1 MNFLQKK
8 NGITAAVAIVIVL
21 TSFLVAVKFL
31 SGVVEEHYESVKVVC
46 LDAGHGADDV
56 GATSTGGAR
65 LEKDDNLRLTLKVRD
80 KLEAK
85 GVKTV
90 LTREDDSDITLKERC
105 RLANKKRCDFFL
117 SIHRNSSVSGS
128 GFEAWIAKEPKG
140 NEEQT
145 AQELVDAL
153 SDISGLPN
161 RGVKRGYRNSSG
173 NNYYVNSN
181 TNMPSILLEVGF
193 VTNDED
199 NKSFDKS
206 LDEYAEAIAEII
218 YNSVNR
224 IDNVSQKKS
233 YNS

>member
-1 MNFLQKK
+1 MDFLKK
-8 NGITAAVAIVIVL
+8 KSSYTAVIAMSLVIV
-21 TSFLVAVKFL
+21 SALVAVKFL
-31 SGVVEEHYESVKVVC
+31 SGVVEEHYESVKTVC

-56 GATSTGGAR
+56 GATSSGGAR

-80 KLEAK
+80 RLEEK
-85 GVKTV
+85 GVKVV
-90 LTREDDSDITLKERC
+90 LTRGDDSDITLKERC
-105 RLANKKRCDFFL
+105 KLANRKRCDFFL
-117 SIHRNSSVSGS
+117 SLHRNSSVSGT

-140 NEEQT
+140 NEEET
-145 AQELVDAL
+145 AEKLVATL

-193 VTNDED
+193 VTNEED

-206 LDEYAEAIAEII
+206 LDENAEAIADII
-218 YNSVNR
+218 FESIQN
-224 IDNVSQKKS
+224 
-233 YNS
+233 

>member
-1 MNFLQKK
+1 MNFLKQKSS
-8 NGITAAVAIVIVL
+8 ISLILAALLVL
-21 TSFLVAVKFL
+21 TSFLAAVKFL
-31 SGVVEEHYESVKVVC
+31 SNIVEEHYESVKTVC

-80 KLEAK
+80 KLEEK
-85 GVKTV
+85 GIRVI
-90 LTREDDSDITLKERC
+90 LTRDDDSDITLKERC

-117 SIHRNSSVSGS
+117 SLHRNSAVLGS

-140 NEEQT
+140 DEEQT
-145 AQELVDAL
+145 AQRLVKAL

-193 VTNDED
+193 VTSDED

-206 LDEYAEAIAEII
+206 LDENAEAIAEII
-218 YNSVNR
+218 YES
-224 IDNVSQKKS
+224 IQ
-233 YNS
+233 

>member
-1 MNFLQKK
+1 MNFLKQKSS
-8 NGITAAVAIVIVL
+8 ISLILAALLVL
-21 TSFLVAVKFL
+21 TSFLAAVKFL
-31 SGVVEEHYESVKVVC
+31 SNIVEEHYESVKAVC

-65 LEKDDNLRLTLKVRD
+65 LEKDDNLLLTLKVRD
-80 KLEAK
+80 KLEEK
-85 GVKTV
+85 GIRVI
-90 LTREDDSDITLKERC
+90 LTRDDDSDITLKERC

-117 SIHRNSSVSGS
+117 SLHRNSAVSGS

-140 NEEQT
+140 DEEQT
-145 AQELVDAL
+145 AQRLVKAL

-193 VTNDED
+193 VTSDED

-206 LDEYAEAIAEII
+206 LDENAEAIAEII
-218 YNSVNR
+218 YES
-224 IDNVSQKKS
+224 IQ
-233 YNS
+233 

>member
-1 MNFLQKK
+1 MDFMKK
-8 NGITAAVAIVIVL
+8 KGGITAILAVVLVL
-21 TSFLVAVKFL
+21 TSFLVAVKSL
-31 SGVVEEHYESVKVVC
+31 SGIVEEHYESVKVVC

-80 KLEAK
+80 KLEEK
-85 GVKTV
+85 GVKVV
-90 LTREDDSDITLKERC
+90 LTRGDDSDITLKERC
-105 RLANKKRCDFFL
+105 KLANKKRCDFFL
-117 SIHRNSSVSGS
+117 SLHRNSSVSGS

-193 VTNDED
+193 VTNEND
-199 NKSFDKS
+199 NESFDKNI
-206 LDEYAEAIAEII
+206 DKNAEAIAEII
-218 YNSVNR
+218 YNS
-224 IDNVSQKKS
+224 IATE
-233 YNS
+233 

>member
-1 MNFLQKK
+1 MDFLKK
-8 NGITAAVAIVIVL
+8 KSGYTAVIAMLLVIV
-21 TSFLVAVKFL
+21 SALVAVKFL
-31 SGVVEEHYESVKVVC
+31 SGVVEEHYENVKTVC

-80 KLEAK
+80 RLEEK
-85 GVKTV
+85 GVKVV
-90 LTREDDSDITLKERC
+90 LTRGDDSDITLKERC
-105 RLANKKRCDFFL
+105 KLANRKRCDFFL
-117 SIHRNSSVSGS
+117 SLHRNSSVSGT

-140 NEEQT
+140 NEEET
-145 AQELVDAL
+145 AEKLVAAL

-193 VTNDED
+193 VTNEED

-206 LDEYAEAIAEII
+206 LDENAEAIADII
-218 YNSVNR
+218 FES
-224 IDNVSQKKS
+224 I
-233 YNS
+233 

>member
-1 MNFLQKK
+1 MDFFKK
-8 NGITAAVAIVIVL
+8 KSGIAAVFAVILVL

-31 SGVVEEHYESVKVVC
+31 SGVVEEHYESVKTVC

-65 LEKDDNLRLTLKVRD
+65 LEKDDNLCLTLKVRD
-80 KLEAK
+80 KLEKK
-85 GVKTV
+85 GIKVI
-90 LTREDDSDITLKERC
+90 LTRDDDSDITLKERC
-105 RLANKKRCDFFL
+105 KLANKKRCDFFL
-117 SIHRNSSVSGS
+117 SLHRNSSVSGS

-140 NEEQT
+140 NEEEI
-145 AQELVDAL
+145 AQKLVDAL

-206 LDEYAEAIAEII
+206 LDENAEAIADII
-218 YNSVNR
+218 YKSVQSESLTGENP
-224 IDNVSQKKS
+224 
-233 YNS
+233 

>member
-1 MNFLQKK
+1 MDFMKK
-8 NGITAAVAIVIVL
+8 KGGITAILAVVLVL
-21 TSFLVAVKFL
+21 TSFLVAVKSL

-80 KLEAK
+80 KLEEK
-85 GVKTV
+85 GVKVV

-105 RLANKKRCDFFL
+105 KLANKKRCDFFL
-117 SIHRNSSVSGS
+117 SLHRNSSVSGS

-161 RGVKRGYRNSSG
+161 RGVKKGYRNSSG

-193 VTNDED
+193 VTNEND
-199 NKSFDKS
+199 NESFDKNI
-206 LDEYAEAIAEII
+206 DKNAEAIAEII
-218 YNSVNR
+218 CNS
-224 IDNVSQKKS
+224 IK
-233 YNS
+233 

>member
-1 MNFLQKK
+1 MDFLKK
-8 NGITAAVAIVIVL
+8 KSSYTAVIAMLLVIV
-21 TSFLVAVKFL
+21 SALVAVKFL
-31 SGVVEEHYESVKVVC
+31 SGVVEEHYENVKTVC

-80 KLEAK
+80 RLEEK
-85 GVKTV
+85 GVKVV
-90 LTREDDSDITLKERC
+90 LTRGDDSDITLKERC
-105 RLANKKRCDFFL
+105 KLANRKRCDFFL
-117 SIHRNSSVSGS
+117 SLHRNSSVSGT

-140 NEEQT
+140 NEEET
-145 AQELVDAL
+145 AEKLVAAL

-193 VTNDED
+193 VTNEED

-206 LDEYAEAIAEII
+206 LDENAEAIADII
-218 YNSVNR
+218 FESIQN
-224 IDNVSQKKS
+224 
-233 YNS
+233 

>member
-1 MNFLQKK
+1 MDFLKK
-8 NGITAAVAIVIVL
+8 KSSYTAVIAMSLVIV
-21 TSFLVAVKFL
+21 SALVAVKFL
-31 SGVVEEHYESVKVVC
+31 SVVVEEHYESVKTVC

-80 KLEAK
+80 RLEEK
-85 GVKTV
+85 GVKVV
-90 LTREDDSDITLKERC
+90 LTRGDDSDITLKERC
-105 RLANKKRCDFFL
+105 KLANRKRCDFFL
-117 SIHRNSSVSGS
+117 SLHRNSSVSGT

-140 NEEQT
+140 NEEET
-145 AQELVDAL
+145 AEKLVAAL

-193 VTNDED
+193 VTNEED

-206 LDEYAEAIAEII
+206 LDENAEAIADII
-218 YNSVNR
+218 FESIQN
-224 IDNVSQKKS
+224 
-233 YNS
+233 

>member
-1 MNFLQKK
+1 MDFLKK
-8 NGITAAVAIVIVL
+8 KSGYTAVIAMLLVIV
-21 TSFLVAVKFL
+21 SALVAVKFL
-31 SGVVEEHYESVKVVC
+31 SGVVEEHYENVKTVC

-80 KLEAK
+80 RLEEK
-85 GVKTV
+85 GVKVV
-90 LTREDDSDITLKERC
+90 LTRGDDSDITLKERC
-105 RLANKKRCDFFL
+105 KLANRKRCDFFL
-117 SIHRNSSVSGS
+117 SLHRNSSVSGT

-140 NEEQT
+140 NEEET
-145 AQELVDAL
+145 AEKLVAAL
-153 SDISGLPN
+153 SDISRLPN

-193 VTNDED
+193 VTNEED

-206 LDEYAEAIAEII
+206 LDENAEAIADII
-218 YNSVNR
+218 FESIQN
-224 IDNVSQKKS
+224 
-233 YNS
+233 

>member
-1 MNFLQKK
+1 MDFLKK
-8 NGITAAVAIVIVL
+8 KSGITAVFAVILVL

-31 SGVVEEHYESVKVVC
+31 SGMVEEHYESIKTVC

-80 KLEAK
+80 KLEEK
-85 GVKTV
+85 GIKVI
-90 LTREDDSDITLKERC
+90 LTRDDDSDITLKERC
-105 RLANKKRCDFFL
+105 KLANKKRCDFFL
-117 SIHRNSSVSGS
+117 SLHRNSSASGS

-140 NEEQT
+140 SEEEI

-153 SDISGLPN
+153 CDISGLPN

-206 LDEYAEAIAEII
+206 LDDYAETIADII
-218 YNSVNR
+218 YKSVQSESLTGENL
-224 IDNVSQKKS
+224 
-233 YNS
+233 

>member
-1 MNFLQKK
+1 MNFLKQKSS
-8 NGITAAVAIVIVL
+8 ISLILAALLVL
-21 TSFLVAVKFL
+21 TSFLAAVKFL
-31 SGVVEEHYESVKVVC
+31 SNIVEEHYESVKTVC

-80 KLEAK
+80 KLEEK
-85 GVKTV
+85 GIRVI
-90 LTREDDSDITLKERC
+90 LTRDDDSDITLKERC

-117 SIHRNSSVSGS
+117 SLHRNSAVSGS

-140 NEEQT
+140 DEEQT
-145 AQELVDAL
+145 AQRLVKAL
-153 SDISGLPN
+153 SNISGLPN
-161 RGVKRGYRNSSG
+161 RGVKCGYRNSSG

-193 VTNDED
+193 VTSDED

-206 LDEYAEAIAEII
+206 LDENAEAIAEII
-218 YNSVNR
+218 YES
-224 IDNVSQKKS
+224 IQ
-233 YNS
+233 

>member
-1 MNFLQKK
+1 MNFLKQKSS
-8 NGITAAVAIVIVL
+8 ISLILAALLVL
-21 TSFLVAVKFL
+21 TSFLAAVKFL
-31 SGVVEEHYESVKVVC
+31 SNIVEEHYESVKTVC

-80 KLEAK
+80 KLEEK
-85 GVKTV
+85 GIRVI
-90 LTREDDSDITLKERC
+90 LTRDDDSDITLKERC

-117 SIHRNSSVSGS
+117 SLHRNSAVSGS
-128 GFEAWIAKEPKG
+128 GFEAWIAKEPKDD
-140 NEEQT
+140 EEQI
-145 AQELVDAL
+145 AQRLVKAL

-193 VTNDED
+193 VTSDED

-206 LDEYAEAIAEII
+206 LDENAEAIAEII
-218 YNSVNR
+218 YES
-224 IDNVSQKKS
+224 IQ
-233 YNS
+233 

>member
-1 MNFLQKK
+1 MDFLKK
-8 NGITAAVAIVIVL
+8 KSGYTAVIAMLLVIV
-21 TSFLVAVKFL
+21 SALVAVKFL
-31 SGVVEEHYESVKVVC
+31 SEVVEEHYENVKTVC

-80 KLEAK
+80 RLEEK
-85 GVKTV
+85 GVKVV
-90 LTREDDSDITLKERC
+90 LTRGDDSDITLKERC
-105 RLANKKRCDFFL
+105 KLANRKRCDFFL
-117 SIHRNSSVSGS
+117 SLHRNSSVSGT

-140 NEEQT
+140 NEEET
-145 AQELVDAL
+145 AEKLVAAL

-193 VTNDED
+193 VTNEED

-206 LDEYAEAIAEII
+206 LDENAEAIADII
-218 YNSVNR
+218 FESIQN
-224 IDNVSQKKS
+224 
-233 YNS
+233 

>member
-1 MNFLQKK
+1 MDFLKK
-8 NGITAAVAIVIVL
+8 KSSYTAVIAMSLVIV
-21 TSFLVAVKFL
+21 SALVAVKFL
-31 SGVVEEHYESVKVVC
+31 SGVVEEHYESVKTVC

-56 GATSTGGAR
+56 GATSSGGAR

-80 KLEAK
+80 RLEEK
-85 GVKTV
+85 GVKVV
-90 LTREDDSDITLKERC
+90 LTRGDDSDITLKERC
-105 RLANKKRCDFFL
+105 KLANRKRCDFFL
-117 SIHRNSSVSGS
+117 SLHRNSSVSGT

-140 NEEQT
+140 NEEET
-145 AQELVDAL
+145 AEKLVATL

-193 VTNDED
+193 VTNEED

-206 LDEYAEAIAEII
+206 LDENAEAIADII
-218 YNSVNR
+218 FES
-224 IDNVSQKKS
+224 IQI
-233 YNS
+233 

>member
-1 MNFLQKK
+1 MDFLKK
-8 NGITAAVAIVIVL
+8 KSRITAIVAVVLVL

-31 SGVVEEHYESVKVVC
+31 SGVVEEHYDSVKTVC

-85 GVKTV
+85 GIKVI
-90 LTREDDSDITLKERC
+90 LTRDDDSDITLKERC

-117 SIHRNSSVSGS
+117 SLHRNSSVSGS
-128 GFEAWIAKEPKG
+128 GFEAWIAKEPKE
-140 NEEQT
+140 NEEEV
-145 AQELVDAL
+145 AQKLVDAL

-161 RGVKRGYRNSSG
+161 RGVKKGYRNSSG

-193 VTNDED
+193 VTSDED

-206 LDEYAEAIAEII
+206 LDDYAEAIADII
-218 YNSVNR
+218 FESIQNESLTH
-224 IDNVSQKKS
+224 DP
-233 YNS
+233 

>member
-1 MNFLQKK
+1 MDFLKK
-8 NGITAAVAIVIVL
+8 KSSYTAVIAMSLVIV
-21 TSFLVAVKFL
+21 SALVAVKFL
-31 SGVVEEHYESVKVVC
+31 SGVVKEHYESVKTVC

-80 KLEAK
+80 RLEEK
-85 GVKTV
+85 GVKVV
-90 LTREDDSDITLKERC
+90 LTRGDDSDITLKERC
-105 RLANKKRCDFFL
+105 KLANRKRCDFFL
-117 SIHRNSSVSGS
+117 SLHRNSSVSGT

-140 NEEQT
+140 NEEET
-145 AQELVDAL
+145 AEKLVAAL

-193 VTNDED
+193 VTNEED

-206 LDEYAEAIAEII
+206 LDENAEAIADII
-218 YNSVNR
+218 SESIQN
-224 IDNVSQKKS
+224 
-233 YNS
+233 

>member
-1 MNFLQKK
+1 MDFLKK
-8 NGITAAVAIVIVL
+8 KSSYTAVIAMFLVIV
-21 TSFLVAVKFL
+21 SALVAVKFL
-31 SGVVEEHYESVKVVC
+31 SGVVEEHYENVKTVC

-80 KLEAK
+80 RLEEK
-85 GVKTV
+85 GVKVV
-90 LTREDDSDITLKERC
+90 LTRGDDSDITLKERC
-105 RLANKKRCDFFL
+105 KLANRKRCDFFL
-117 SIHRNSSVSGS
+117 SLHRNSSVSGT

-140 NEEQT
+140 NEEET
-145 AQELVDAL
+145 AEKLVAAL

-193 VTNDED
+193 VTNEED

-206 LDEYAEAIAEII
+206 LDENAEAIADII
-218 YNSVNR
+218 FESIQN
-224 IDNVSQKKS
+224 
-233 YNS
+233 

>member
-1 MNFLQKK
+1 MDFLKK
-8 NGITAAVAIVIVL
+8 KSGYTAVIAMLLVIV
-21 TSFLVAVKFL
+21 SALVAVKFL
-31 SGVVEEHYESVKVVC
+31 SGVVEEHYENVKTVC

-65 LEKDDNLRLTLKVRD
+65 HEKDDNLRLTLKVRD
-80 KLEAK
+80 RLEEK
-85 GVKTV
+85 GVKVV
-90 LTREDDSDITLKERC
+90 LTRGDDSDITLKERC
-105 RLANKKRCDFFL
+105 KLANRKRCDFFL
-117 SIHRNSSVSGS
+117 SLHRNSSVSGT

-140 NEEQT
+140 NEEET
-145 AQELVDAL
+145 AEKLVAAL

-193 VTNDED
+193 VTNEED

-206 LDEYAEAIAEII
+206 LDENAEAIADII
-218 YNSVNR
+218 FESIQN
-224 IDNVSQKKS
+224 
-233 YNS
+233 

>member
-1 MNFLQKK
+1 MDFMKK
-8 NGITAAVAIVIVL
+8 KGGITAILAVVLVL
-21 TSFLVAVKFL
+21 TSFLVAVKSL

-80 KLEAK
+80 KLEEK
-85 GVKTV
+85 GVKVV
-90 LTREDDSDITLKERC
+90 LTRGDDSDITLKERC
-105 RLANKKRCDFFL
+105 KLANKKRCDFFL
-117 SIHRNSSVSGS
+117 SLHRNSSVSGS

-181 TNMPSILLEVGF
+181 TNMSSILLEVGF
-193 VTNDED
+193 VTNEND
-199 NKSFDKS
+199 NESFDKNI
-206 LDEYAEAIAEII
+206 DKNAESIAEII
-218 YNSVNR
+218 YNS
-224 IDNVSQKKS
+224 IK
-233 YNS
+233 

>member
-1 MNFLQKK
+1 MVFLKKK
-8 NGITAAVAIVIVL
+8 NGMTAVFAVILVL

-31 SGVVEEHYESVKVVC
+31 SGVVEEHYESVKTVC

-80 KLEAK
+80 RLEER
-85 GVKTV
+85 GVRVV
-90 LTREDDSDITLKERC
+90 LTRDDDSDITLKERC

-117 SIHRNSSVSGS
+117 SLHRNSSASGS
-128 GFEAWIAKEPKG
+128 GFEAWIAKEPKDG
-140 NEEQT
+140 EEAT
-145 AQELVDAL
+145 AQKLVDAL

-199 NKSFDKS
+199 NKSFDKN
-206 LDEYAEAIAEII
+206 LDDYAEAIAEII
-218 YNSVNR
+218 FKYIQN
-224 IDNVSQKKS
+224 KS
-233 YNS
+233 PTE

>member
-1 MNFLQKK
+1 MDLLKK
-8 NGITAAVAIVIVL
+8 KSSYTAVIAMSLVIV
-21 TSFLVAVKFL
+21 SALVAVKFL
-31 SGVVEEHYESVKVVC
+31 SGVVEEHYESVKTVC

-80 KLEAK
+80 RLEEK
-85 GVKTV
+85 GVKVV
-90 LTREDDSDITLKERC
+90 LTRGDDSDITLKERC
-105 RLANKKRCDFFL
+105 KLANRKRCDFFL
-117 SIHRNSSVSGS
+117 SLHRNSSVSGT

-140 NEEQT
+140 NEEET
-145 AQELVDAL
+145 AEKLVAAL

-193 VTNDED
+193 VTNEED

-206 LDEYAEAIAEII
+206 LDENAEAIADII
-218 YNSVNR
+218 FESIQN
-224 IDNVSQKKS
+224 
-233 YNS
+233 

>member
-1 MNFLQKK
+1 MDFLKK
-8 NGITAAVAIVIVL
+8 KSRITAVVAVVLVL

-31 SGVVEEHYESVKVVC
+31 SGVVEEHYDSVKTVC

-56 GATSTGGAR
+56 GATSTGGSR

-85 GVKTV
+85 GIKVI
-90 LTREDDSDITLKERC
+90 LTRDDDSDITLKERC

-117 SIHRNSSVSGS
+117 SLHRNSSVSGS

-140 NEEQT
+140 NEEEV
-145 AQELVDAL
+145 AQKLVDAL

-161 RGVKRGYRNSSG
+161 RGVKKGYRNSSG

-193 VTNDED
+193 VTSDED

-206 LDEYAEAIAEII
+206 LDDYAEAIADII
-218 YNSVNR
+218 FESIQNESLTH
-224 IDNVSQKKS
+224 DP
-233 YNS
+233 

>member
-1 MNFLQKK
+1 MDFLKK
-8 NGITAAVAIVIVL
+8 KSRITAVVAVVLVL
-21 TSFLVAVKFL
+21 TSFLVAVNFL
-31 SGVVEEHYESVKVVC
+31 SGVVEEHYDSVKTVC

-85 GVKTV
+85 GIKVI
-90 LTREDDSDITLKERC
+90 LTRDDDSDITLKERC

-117 SIHRNSSVSGS
+117 SLHRNSSVSGS

-140 NEEQT
+140 NEEEV
-145 AQELVDAL
+145 AQKLVDAL

-161 RGVKRGYRNSSG
+161 RGVKKGYRNSSG

-193 VTNDED
+193 VTSDED

-206 LDEYAEAIAEII
+206 LDDYAEAIADII
-218 YNSVNR
+218 FESIQNESLTH
-224 IDNVSQKKS
+224 DP
-233 YNS
+233 

>member
-1 MNFLQKK
+1 MDFLKK
-8 NGITAAVAIVIVL
+8 KSGYTAVIAMLLVIV
-21 TSFLVAVKFL
+21 SALVAVKFL
-31 SGVVEEHYESVKVVC
+31 SGVVEEHYESVKTVC

-80 KLEAK
+80 RLEEK
-85 GVKTV
+85 GVKVV
-90 LTREDDSDITLKERC
+90 LTRGDDSDITLKERC
-105 RLANKKRCDFFL
+105 KLANRKRCDFFL
-117 SIHRNSSVSGS
+117 SLHRNSSVSGT

-140 NEEQT
+140 NEEET
-145 AQELVDAL
+145 AEKLVAAL

-161 RGVKRGYRNSSG
+161 RGVKHGYRNSSG

-193 VTNDED
+193 VTNEED

-206 LDEYAEAIAEII
+206 LDENAEAIADII
-218 YNSVNR
+218 FESIQN
-224 IDNVSQKKS
+224 
-233 YNS
+233 

>member
-1 MNFLQKK
+1 MDFLKK
-8 NGITAAVAIVIVL
+8 KSSYTAVIAMLLVIV
-21 TSFLVAVKFL
+21 SALVAVKFL
-31 SGVVEEHYESVKVVC
+31 SGVVEEHYENVKIVC

-80 KLEAK
+80 RLEEK
-85 GVKTV
+85 GVKVV
-90 LTREDDSDITLKERC
+90 LTRGDDSDITLKERC
-105 RLANKKRCDFFL
+105 KLANRKRCDFFL
-117 SIHRNSSVSGS
+117 SLHRNSSVSGT

-140 NEEQT
+140 NEEET
-145 AQELVDAL
+145 AEKLVATL

-193 VTNDED
+193 VTNEED

-206 LDEYAEAIAEII
+206 LDENAEAIADII
-218 YNSVNR
+218 FESIQN
-224 IDNVSQKKS
+224 
-233 YNS
+233 